1 MKKLMIMAAVGMLTA
16 CQKVDLPSAEEI
28 GGGNFETSQV
38 TKQFTFHVKGDFS
51 TAYDEMTRA
60 AVRIE
65 ENNTAGITD
74 IWVLDYVNG
83 ALVQQV
89 HQGSTQTGITFGSVP
104 MALTYGHHDIKL
116 IASKGTGPVLTSTA
130 LTWGRVKDTFTL
142 DYPVD
147 VVASSN
153 GNRAPELKRAVSGL
167 KVVMTD
173 AVPQDAKWIV
183 LTLGSRSQSLTL
195 PALSA
200 LPYSESPV
208 ELDCSGNRGVK
219 NASAT
224 IYTLAGDEEWT
235 STASISVKR
244 EDGSV
249 ITSFDLPE
257 VVLRKNR
264 ITTLTGEVF
273 NRTSGFSVAIDDV
286 WDEPVNV
293 EV

>member
-1 MKKLMIMAAVGMLTA
+1 MILAAVGMLTA

-28 GGGNFETSQV
+28 GGGNFENSQV
-38 TKQFTFHVKGDFS
+38 TKQFTFHVKGDF
-51 TAYDEMTRA
+51 TTNYDDMTRA

-104 MALTYGHHDIKL
+104 MNLTYGHHDIKL
-116 IASKGTGPVLTSTA
+116 IASKGTDPVLTATA
-130 LTWGRVKDTFTL
+130 LTWGRIKDTFVL

-200 LPYSESPV
+200 LPYSESSV
-208 ELDCSGNRGVK
+208 ELDCSSNRGVK

-273 NRTSGFSVAIDDV
+273 NRTSGFHVAIDSEWEEDYS
-286 WDEPVNV
+286 VNF
-293 EV
+293 